1 LIDEFVEWLR
11 SEQNKLTLEEFD
23 RLIKPGKIRILPGY
37 VFRKAKPAIVG
48 VEVLVGQIKPKNTL
62 VKEDGEDVGEVI
74 QIQDRGKAVSEA
86 GAEMQVA
93 ISLNKP
99 IVGRHIHEKD
109 ILYVRVPE
117 VHAKM
122 LLTKFQDRLTAEELE
137 ALNEYVE
144 LMRKKTTPFWAA

>member
-1 LIDEFVEWLR
+1 
-11 SEQNKLTLEEFD
+11 
-23 RLIKPGKIRILPGY
+23 
-37 VFRKAKPAIVG
+37 
-48 VEVLVGQIKPKNTL
+48 
-62 VKEDGEDVGEVI
+62 
-74 QIQDRGKAVSEA
+74 
-86 GAEMQVA
+86 MQVA